1 MTNIYIRNL
10 STRFN
15 LCTKSFRAERITSGY
30 EIFKKRPTANETLC
44 NFRKFDQFHPNL
56 YYQNYI
62 TSKTK
67 ITVISVNHKID
78 FHPISFPPSL
88 QLSSEKQSPFPRSDR
103 GEQITSPINGE
114 GGLSTSD
121 PEIIERRNS
130 SLRRIN
136 EVVTDRVAACEMV
149 AWPDEREREEGP
161 LLITDN
167 SG

>member
-78 FHPISFPPSL
+78 FHPISFPPPSSFHPRNNRRFLGRIEANKSPL
-88 QLSSEKQSPFPRSDR
+88 QLTGRGALNLGPRDNRTEKFLPPS
-103 GEQITSPINGE
+103 N
-114 GGLSTSD
+114 
-121 PEIIERRNS
+121 
-130 SLRRIN
+130 
-136 EVVTDRVAACEMV
+136 
-149 AWPDEREREEGP
+149 
-161 LLITDN
+161 
-167 SG
+167 

>member
-15 LCTKSFRAERITSGY
+15 LCTKSFRAERITSAY

-78 FHPISFPPSL
+78 FHPISFPPLSSFHPRNNRRFLGRIEANKSPL
-88 QLSSEKQSPFPRSDR
+88 QLTGRGALNLGPRDNRTEKFLPPS
-103 GEQITSPINGE
+103 N
-114 GGLSTSD
+114 
-121 PEIIERRNS
+121 
-130 SLRRIN
+130 
-136 EVVTDRVAACEMV
+136 
-149 AWPDEREREEGP
+149 
-161 LLITDN
+161 
-167 SG
+167 